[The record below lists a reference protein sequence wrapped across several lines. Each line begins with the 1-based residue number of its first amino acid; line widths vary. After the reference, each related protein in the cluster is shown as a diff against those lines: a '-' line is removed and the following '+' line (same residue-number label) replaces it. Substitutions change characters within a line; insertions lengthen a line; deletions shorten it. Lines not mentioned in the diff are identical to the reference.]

1 MLEQRHAPSAHT
13 FRVADLSTAHLTQEA
28 AQQLQDYG
36 NAGVPALRV
45 MRDEYGFFVSV
56 PSEIHAALYEQYPA
70 SLIRCIKWACQ
81 QGFDYVLFDRDAEPV
96 SALTT
101 YDW

>member
-1 MLEQRHAPSAHT
+1 MLGQRHAPSAHT
-13 FRVADLSTAHLTQEA
+13 FRVAYLSTAHLTQEA
-28 AQQLQDYG
+28 AQQLQGCG

-56 PSEIHAALYEQYPA
+56 PSELFAAFYKQYPA
-70 SLIRCIKWACQ
+70 SLTRCVEWAFQ
-81 QGFDYVLFDRDAEPV
+81 QGFDYVLFDRDADPV
-96 SALTT
+96 STLTT